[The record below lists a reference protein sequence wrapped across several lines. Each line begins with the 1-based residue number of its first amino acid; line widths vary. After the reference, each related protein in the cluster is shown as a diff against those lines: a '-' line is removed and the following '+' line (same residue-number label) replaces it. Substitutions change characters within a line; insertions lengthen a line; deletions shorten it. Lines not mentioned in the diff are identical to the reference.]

1 MRLWTVS
8 GEPGQVPLDR
18 FDVPESL
25 RAIWLARC
33 GAPDGSQPGRDPPL
47 RHCGAPGPHVLTG
60 PVAVDG
66 ARAGDV
72 LKVEVLDA
80 EVAASWGWNAI
91 RRGKGALANHPGFED
106 HPGETLVV
114 PIDLDAGTY
123 DPPWIPPV
131 NGGGPG
137 SGEGE
142 GEGDP
147 GEGEGEGSED
157 PGEGEGEGSFE
168 KKKKKKKTPTSI
180 TRTAFTLR
188 EPFFG
193 QMGVAPDPALGE
205 QSSVLPGDYGGNL
218 DNKMLGPGATVY
230 FRVNIPGA
238 LFSAG
243 DGHAAQGDGEFC
255 VTALEACMVGRFRL
269 TVVKADDDSV
279 TRAEED
285 AAVDDDSDSS
295 SPPGRVVD
303 ASAAN
308 GLSSPRATTATHYVT
323 MAFAESLDAAET
335 AALVDMLEWM
345 AELTGA
351 DRTSLYRTASLVA
364 DMRVTQ
370 VVNGRKGV
378 HLTMPKSVAHETR
391 ARTRRAR
398 RAEGRRGGGEGEENR
413 AKARRDG
420 GGEKEEL

>member
-1 MRLWTVS
+1 
-8 GEPGQVPLDR
+8 
-18 FDVPESL
+18 
-25 RAIWLARC
+25 
-33 GAPDGSQPGRDPPL
+33 
-47 RHCGAPGPHVLTG
+47 
-60 PVAVDG
+60 
-66 ARAGDV
+66 
-72 LKVEVLDA
+72 
-80 EVAASWGWNAI
+80 
-91 RRGKGALANHPGFED
+91 
-106 HPGETLVV
+106 
-114 PIDLDAGTY
+114 
-123 DPPWIPPV
+123 
-131 NGGGPG
+131 
-137 SGEGE
+137 
-142 GEGDP
+142 
-147 GEGEGEGSED
+147 
-157 PGEGEGEGSFE
+157 
-168 KKKKKKKTPTSI
+168 
-180 TRTAFTLR
+180 
-188 EPFFG
+188 
-193 QMGVAPDPALGE
+193 MGVAPAPALGE

-230 FRVNIPGA
+230 FRVNVPGA

-269 TVVKADDDSV
+269 TVVKADDYSV
-279 TRAEED
+279 ARAEED
-285 AAVDDDSDSS
+285 SAGDDDSSSSDDDSDFS

>member
-1 MRLWTVS
+1 MCIR
-8 GEPGQVPLDR
+8 DR
-18 FDVPESL
+18 
-25 RAIWLARC
+25 
-33 GAPDGSQPGRDPPL
+33 
-47 RHCGAPGPHVLTG
+47 
-60 PVAVDG
+60 
-66 ARAGDV
+66 
-72 LKVEVLDA
+72 
-80 EVAASWGWNAI
+80 
-91 RRGKGALANHPGFED
+91 
-106 HPGETLVV
+106 
-114 PIDLDAGTY
+114 
-123 DPPWIPPV
+123 
-131 NGGGPG
+131 
-137 SGEGE
+137 
-142 GEGDP
+142 
-147 GEGEGEGSED
+147 
-157 PGEGEGEGSFE
+157 GEGSFEE
-168 KKKKKKKTPTSI
+168 KKKKKKKTPTST

-193 QMGVAPDPALGE
+193 QMGVAPGPALGE

-230 FRVNIPGA
+230 FRVNVPGA

-269 TVVKADDDSV
+269 TVVKADDYSV

-285 AAVDDDSDSS
+285 SAGDDDSSSSDDDSDSS

-351 DRTSLYRTASLVA
+351 DRTSLYLSLI
-364 DMRVTQ
+364 
-370 VVNGRKGV
+370 
-378 HLTMPKSVAHETR
+378 HI
-391 ARTRRAR
+391 
-398 RAEGRRGGGEGEENR
+398 
-413 AKARRDG
+413 
-420 GGEKEEL
+420 